1 MKGFITILMLEQN
14 KSPAD
19 VELTSIH
26 SVLSKKATIAIS
38 YCQFCPRQHLF
49 FFDDVL
55 CRLYSHYKSCSI
67 LLQPLLPRPST
78 IFSTSHPSSNRA
90 FLSEDGCIFFCS
102 RKPLSNWTVFADLEI
117 GHFGEIKGII
127 TQNLKRE
134 NSITQ
139 DFGNNTVWNL
149 LEDGHGHENGS
160 SKIRI
165 VVLSGRI
172 GTPIMPTHHSS
183 STMSFH

>member
-1 MKGFITILMLEQN
+1 MGKRLLFHNPSPGRLTWLINVLGLIHKSNKHSLWLVLKGFITILMLEQN

-55 CRLYSHYKSCSI
+55 CRLYSHYKSCTI

-78 IFSTSHPSSNRA
+78 IFFYVSS
-90 FLSEDGCIFFCS
+90 LIQSCISF
-102 RKPLSNWTVFADLEI
+102 RGRVRVNI
-117 GHFGEIKGII
+117 
-127 TQNLKRE
+127 
-134 NSITQ
+134 
-139 DFGNNTVWNL
+139 L
-149 LEDGHGHENGS
+149 LQS
-160 SKIRI
+160 QTF
-165 VVLSGRI
+165 V
-172 GTPIMPTHHSS
+172 
-183 STMSFH
+183 